1 MPVSLV
7 QQIEQDMK
15 TAMKQKDK
23 QVLSTLRLLRA
34 TIKKEEIDK
43 RTTFSDDQVLDVIVR
58 AIKQRRDSVA
68 EYTRAGRED
77 LAEKEQSEID
87 ILTRYLPKQ
96 LSESELRALIQ
107 ETIEAVGAK
116 TKKDL
121 GKVMGAVLPK
131 VKGKADGKTVNQL
144 VREYLE

>member
-1 MPVSLV
+1 MSLV

-15 TAMKQKDK
+15 SAMRQKDK

-43 RTTFSDDQVLDVIVR
+43 RTTFNDEQILDVIVR
-58 AIKQRRDSVA
+58 AIKQRKDSVA
-68 EYTRAGRED
+68 EYSKAGRED
-77 LAEKEQSEID
+77 LAEKEQNEIE

-121 GKVMGAVLPK
+121 GKVMGAILPK

>member
-1 MPVSLV
+1 
-7 QQIEQDMK
+7 MK

>member
-1 MPVSLV
+1 MSLV

>member
-1 MPVSLV
+1 VSLV

-15 TAMKQKDK
+15 SAMRQKDK

-43 RTTFSDDQVLDVIVR
+43 RTTFNDEQILDVIVR
-58 AIKQRRDSVA
+58 AIKQRKDSVA
-68 EYTRAGRED
+68 EYSKAGRED
-77 LAEKEQSEID
+77 LAEKEQNEIE